1 MHKIFTV
8 IAIAASLS
16 ACHTPSTRSTYD
28 EINKEVAGAAAKAPP
43 AGQSEAAVN
52 SALLPPVAQLT
63 SQLPKARA
71 VLEER
76 FNVAFNN
83 VPVQQFYN
91 SIVAGTRYNML
102 VNPDVSGTISANLKD
117 VTLFEALDAV
127 RELYGYDYKVE
138 GTRIYIRPLKIQ
150 TRMFHVNYLSS
161 SRKGSSS
168 LRVSSTS
175 VSNVGTFNSGS
186 SNGSNGNGSN
196 GSNQPT
202 DTSGGQ
208 NGQNGQNGQQGG
220 QNGQPGQ
227 SGQVRDSSNVSTTTA
242 SDFWTELKA
251 SLGAIIGDKDGR
263 SVVISPQ
270 SGVIVIRA
278 MPDELRNVDLYLKAT
293 QLSVDRQVILEAKI
307 LEVELNDN
315 TQTGIN
321 WASFASI
328 KSGHT
333 NRISTGFIQPGANLA
348 PLPFNGGQPPNMAN
362 GSGLTASSGFGL
374 SSAATS
380 AGSMFGLAFQTANF
394 AAMISFLESQGSVH
408 VLSSPRIATMN
419 NQKAVLKIGTDEFY
433 VTGVSTTTNSN
444 VSGNTTSPNVTLQP
458 FFSGVVL
465 DVTPQIDDEG
475 NIMLHVHPSVSQV
488 STVNKV
494 VNLGSAGS
502 LQLPL
507 AASSTSEMDS
517 MVRGQD
523 GRIVAIGG
531 LMRQSSVDDNT
542 QAPGIGSLPVVGALF
557 RNTERSTQK
566 RELVVLIKPTIV
578 DGASSYAQDL
588 DDASRRVQQL
598 APPAGGRK

>member
-102 VNPDVSGTISANLKD
+102 VNPDVSGTITANLKD

-175 VSNVGTFNSGS
+175 VSSAGNFNSGNS
-186 SNGSNGNGSN
+186 GGSGSGSNGGS
-196 GSNQPT
+196 QPT
-202 DTSGGQ
+202 DTSGG
-208 NGQNGQNGQQGG
+208 GQGGQGG
-220 QNGQPGQ
+220 QNGQPSQ
-227 SGQVRDSSNVSTTTA
+227 SGQQVRDSSNVSTTTA

-251 SLGAIIGDKDGR
+251 SLEAIIGDKDGR

-307 LEVELNDN
+307 LEVQLNSGF
-315 TQTGIN
+315 QSGIN
-321 WASFASI
+321 WSVFANRVNSKLSGGLLSPGATLSPLGAGGVATSLSAGALTATAGASI
-328 KSGHT
+328 GT
-333 NRISTGFIQPGANLA
+333 
-348 PLPFNGGQPPNMAN
+348 
-362 GSGLTASSGFGL
+362 
-374 SSAATS
+374 AATT
-380 AGSMFGLAFQTANF
+380 AGGTLFGLAFQTSNF
-394 AAMISFLESQGSVH
+394 AALLSFLETQGTVH
-408 VLSSPRIATMN
+408 VLSSPRIATLN

-433 VTGVSTTTNSN
+433 VTGVSTTTTSTG
-444 VSGNTTSPNVTLQP
+444 VGSGTTSPSVTLQP

-465 DVTPQIDDEG
+465 DVTPQIDDHG
-475 NIMLHVHPSVSQV
+475 NITLHVHPSVSQV
-488 STVNKV
+488 TTVTKDI
-494 VNLGSAGS
+494 NLGSAGS
-502 LQLPL
+502 LTLPL
-507 AASSTSEMDS
+507 PSSDTSEMDS

-523 GRIVAIGG
+523 GNLIALGG
-531 LMRQSSVDDNT
+531 LMRQSSTSDRS
-542 QAPGIGSLPVVGALF
+542 QLPGAGDLPVIGALF
-557 RNTERSTQK
+557 RNTNDVIQK

-578 DGASSYAQDL
+578 EDGSDWSEDLLDTSHQFKDL
-588 DDASRRVQQL
+588 DPRRSSE
-598 APPAGGRK
+598 RK

>member
-227 SGQVRDSSNVSTTTA
+227 SGQVRDSSNVSNTTA

-251 SLGAIIGDKDGR
+251 SLGAIIGDKDGQR
-263 SVVISPQ
+263 RHQPAVGRDRDPRHARRTAQRRPVPEGDPAVGRP
-270 SGVIVIRA
+270 SGDPGSENPGSAAEQRL
-278 MPDELRNVDLYLKAT
+278 PERHQLVDLRQPRQQQAG
-293 QLSVDRQVILEAKI
+293 DRPAVAGFLADAAGRRRHRHLAGRRCADGHPRRRDRHGGHHRRLAVRPGFPDQQFRRADIL
-307 LEVELNDN
+307 
-315 TQTGIN
+315 
-321 WASFASI
+321 
-328 KSGHT
+328 
-333 NRISTGFIQPGANLA
+333 
-348 PLPFNGGQPPNMAN
+348 
-362 GSGLTASSGFGL
+362 
-374 SSAATS
+374 
-380 AGSMFGLAFQTANF
+380 
-394 AAMISFLESQGSVH
+394 
-408 VLSSPRIATMN
+408 PRIAGHGAR
-419 NQKAVLKIGTDEFY
+419 AV
-433 VTGVSTTTNSN
+433 
-444 VSGNTTSPNVTLQP
+444 QP
-458 FFSGVVL
+458 AHRHAQQ
-465 DVTPQIDDEG
+465 PEG
-475 NIMLHVHPSVSQV
+475 RAENRHRRILCDRRQHHHHQHRRR
-488 STVNKV
+488 
-494 VNLGSAGS
+494 LGHD
-502 LQLPL
+502 L
-507 AASSTSEMDS
+507 A
-517 MVRGQD
+517 
-523 GRIVAIGG
+523 
-531 LMRQSSVDDNT
+531 
-542 QAPGIGSLPVVGALF
+542 
-557 RNTERSTQK
+557 
-566 RELVVLIKPTIV
+566 
-578 DGASSYAQDL
+578 
-588 DDASRRVQQL
+588 
-598 APPAGGRK
+598 

>member
-43 AGQSEAAVN
+43 AVQSEAAVN

-150 TRMFHVNYLSS
+150 TLMFHVNYLSS

-168 LRVSSTS
+168 LRVTSTS
-175 VSNVGTFNSGS
+175 VASAGNFSSGNSSGS
-186 SNGSNGNGSN
+186 GSTSGSNGSNGGSG
-196 GSNQPT
+196 GSGQPG
-202 DTSGGQ
+202 DTSG
-208 NGQNGQNGQQGG
+208 GG

-227 SGQVRDSSNVSTTTA
+227 PGQSGQQVRDSSNVSTTTA

-251 SLGAIIGDKDGR
+251 SLDAIIGEKDGR

-307 LEVELNDN
+307 LEVQLNSGF
-315 TQTGIN
+315 QSGIN
-321 WASFASI
+321 WSIFANRANS
-328 KSGHT
+328 KLSGGLLSPGSSLT
-333 NRISTGFIQPGANLA
+333 PLGAGGSATALAAGALSGVPGATLGTVA
-348 PLPFNGGQPPNMAN
+348 TTGG
-362 GSGLTASSGFGL
+362 SL
-374 SSAATS
+374 
-380 AGSMFGLAFQTANF
+380 FGLAFQTSNF
-394 AAMISFLESQGSVH
+394 AALISFLES
-408 VLSSPRIATMN
+408 
-419 NQKAVLKIGTDEFY
+419 
-433 VTGVSTTTNSN
+433 
-444 VSGNTTSPNVTLQP
+444 
-458 FFSGVVL
+458 
-465 DVTPQIDDEG
+465 
-475 NIMLHVHPSVSQV
+475 
-488 STVNKV
+488 
-494 VNLGSAGS
+494 
-502 LQLPL
+502 
-507 AASSTSEMDS
+507 
-517 MVRGQD
+517 
-523 GRIVAIGG
+523 
-531 LMRQSSVDDNT
+531 
-542 QAPGIGSLPVVGALF
+542 
-557 RNTERSTQK
+557 
-566 RELVVLIKPTIV
+566 
-578 DGASSYAQDL
+578 
-588 DDASRRVQQL
+588 
-598 APPAGGRK
+598 

>member
-102 VNPDVSGTISANLKD
+102 VNPDISGTITANLKD

-161 SRKGSSS
+161 ARKGSSS

-175 VSNVGTFNSGS
+175 VASAGNFNSGS
-186 SNGSNGNGSN
+186 NTGGGNSNG
-196 GSNQPT
+196 QPT
-202 DTSGGQ
+202 DPSGGGQ
-208 NGQNGQNGQQGG
+208 NGQGGQGG

-227 SGQVRDSSNVSTTTA
+227 PGGLVRDSSNVSTTTA

-251 SLGAIIGDKDGR
+251 SLEAIIGDKDGR

-307 LEVELNDN
+307 LEVQLNSGF
-315 TQTGIN
+315 QSGIN
-321 WASFASI
+321 WSIFA
-328 KSGHT
+328 
-333 NRISTGFIQPGANLA
+333 NRVNSKLATGLLSPGSSLTPLGAGGTATSLAAGALTAIPGAA
-348 PLPFNGGQPPNMAN
+348 IG
-362 GSGLTASSGFGL
+362 T
-374 SSAATS
+374 AATTG
-380 AGSMFGLAFQTANF
+380 GSLFGLAFQTSNF
-394 AAMISFLESQGSVH
+394 AALISFLESQGTVH
-408 VLSSPRIATMN
+408 VLSSPRIATLN
-419 NQKAVLKIGTDEFY
+419 NQKAVLKIGTDELY
-433 VTGVSTTTNSN
+433 VTGVSTTTTSTG
-444 VSGNTTSPNVTLQP
+444 VGSGTTSPSVTLQP

-465 DVTPQIDDEG
+465 DVTPQIDDHG
-475 NIMLHVHPSVSQV
+475 NITLHVHPSVSQV
-488 STVNKV
+488 TTVTKDI
-494 VNLGSAGS
+494 NLGSAGS
-502 LQLPL
+502 LTLPL
-507 AASSTSEMDS
+507 PSSDTSEMGS

-523 GRIVAIGG
+523 GNVIALGG
-531 LMRQSSVDDNT
+531 LMRQSSTSDRS
-542 QAPGIGSLPVVGALF
+542 QLPGAGDLPVIGALF
-557 RNTERSTQK
+557 RNTNAVIQK

-578 DGASSYAQDL
+578 EDGSDWSEDLLDTSHQFKDL
-588 DDASRRVQQL
+588 DPRRSSE
-598 APPAGGRK
+598 RK